1 VLRREEPGRR
11 LRERGSTGLTEAVL
25 QGIRTDG
32 FNVAT
37 PIGP

>member
-1 VLRREEPGRR
+1 LHSNEATFLVAKWKTR
-11 LRERGSTGLTEAVL
+11 GLTEAVL